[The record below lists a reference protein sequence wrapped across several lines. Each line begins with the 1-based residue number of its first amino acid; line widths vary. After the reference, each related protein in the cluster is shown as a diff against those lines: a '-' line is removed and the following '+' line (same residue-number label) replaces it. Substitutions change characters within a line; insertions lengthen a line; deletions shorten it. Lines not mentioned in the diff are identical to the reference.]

1 MNQATHFDENKL
13 HAFMGQVI
21 GDLGGAYS
29 VSMVRL
35 GDQLGLYRALRDHG
49 PANPAE
55 LARRTGCDARYL
67 REWLAHQAASNYLA
81 YDAGDNR
88 FSLPPEQAMV
98 FADQDSPVYM
108 IGGFENAVSTVENYA
123 KVAAAFRSGDG
134 VAWGD
139 QSNCMFC
146 AVAKFFRPGYEHNLV
161 QAWLPAIDG
170 MVEKLER
177 GALVADVG
185 CGHGHS
191 TLIMAQA
198 FPNSRFIGLDFH
210 EGSIQDAIGHRNALG
225 IGPERVDFR
234 VATATEFDGGPYD
247 LVTCFDSLHDM
258 GNPVG
263 AASHIHRRL
272 KHDGSWM
279 VVEPM
284 AGETLGENLN
294 PVGRL
299 FYAASTLICVPTAL
313 AQSPGLALGAQ
324 AGLGELSKV
333 ISAGG
338 FNSIRRVTGTP
349 FNMVLDVR
357 KQAPS
362 TEPAAV

>member
-1 MNQATHFDENKL
+1 MEHAATFDENKL
-13 HAFMGQVI
+13 NAFMGQVI

-29 VSMVRL
+29 VSMVKL
-35 GDQLGLYRALRDHG
+35 GDRLGLYRALRDQG
-49 PANPAE
+49 PATASE
-55 LARRTGCDARYL
+55 LSRRTGCDARYL
-67 REWLAHQAASNYLA
+67 REWLCHQAASNYLH
-81 YDAGDNR
+81 YDAGDGR
-88 FSLPPEQAMV
+88 FSLPVEQAMV
-98 FADQDSPVYM
+98 FADENSPVYM
-108 IGGFENAVSTVENYA
+108 IGGFENAESTIENYT

-139 QSNCMFC
+139 QAHCMFC

-161 QAWLPAIDG
+161 QAWLPAIEG
-170 MVEKLER
+170 MVPRLEA

-198 FPNSRFIGLDFH
+198 FPNSRFVGLDFH
-210 EGSIQDAIGHRNALG
+210 PGSIQDAIRHRDALG
-225 IGPERVDFR
+225 ISADRVDFR
-234 VATATEFDGGPYD
+234 VATATDFDGGPYD

-263 AASHIHRRL
+263 AASHVRSQL
-272 KHDGSWM
+272 KDDGSWM

-284 AGETLGENLN
+284 AGDSVQDNLH

-324 AGLGELSKV
+324 AGLRELSQV
-333 ISAGG
+333 IGAGG
-338 FNSIRRVTGTP
+338 FSRVSQVATTP
-349 FNMVLDVR
+349 FNQVLDAR
-357 KQAPS
+357 K
-362 TEPAAV
+362 